1 MIGAIV
7 LVYLIR
13 EDEMVYHTELLDLR
27 NDFVFKSFFI
37 RANHL
42 LIDFLNTILDFT
54 IVKADI
60 INPNLELMHSDV
72 KFSTMDLKV
81 ETEKGERI
89 NIEMQIQSHE
99 AFPERMLMYWAKM
112 YATQDNKG
120 KSYKKLNRAIQIIV
134 TDCKLLPKPNY
145 YSKFQ
150 IIDSED
156 GTVFSEHLELYILE
170 LPKLNINQL
179 KQINKLEKW
188 LLFFKANKKTKEAL
202 AMESSVMKDAW
213 DEIERLSQDP
223 KTVEI
228 ALSREFFLRDQ
239 LQREEDAL
247 NKGHKI
253 GKEEG
258 KREGREEAKVE
269 IILSL
274 YTSGVSV
281 QKIAEATGFSVKNV
295 ERVIENKFL

>member
-1 MIGAIV
+1 
-7 LVYLIR
+7 LVCLIR
-13 EDEMVYHTELLDLR
+13 EDEVVYRTELLDLR

-54 IVKADI
+54 IVKADL
-60 INPNLELMHSDV
+60 INPNLELMHADD
-72 KFSTMDLKV
+72 KFSMMDLKV

-89 NIEMQIQSHE
+89 NIEMQLQSHE

-134 TDCKLLPKPNY
+134 TDFKLLPKPNY

-156 GTVFSEHLELYILE
+156 GTVFSEHLELYVLE
-170 LPKLNINQL
+170 LPKLNVSQI
-179 KQINKLEKW
+179 KQINRLEKW
-188 LLFFKANKKTKEAL
+188 LLFLKADKKTKEAL

-258 KREGREEAKVE
+258 IEEGKREGREEAE
-269 IILSL
+269 AGIILSL
-274 YTSGVSV
+274 YASGMIV
-281 QKIAEATGFSVKNV
+281 QKIAEATGFSIEKV
-295 ERVIENKFL
+295 ERIIENKV